1 MDLLTQALHMAVD
14 AHADARRKMDGA
26 PAALHAL
33 EAAAIAASLT
43 DDMQVIAAA
52 ALHDTVED
60 AGVALSDIE
69 ARFGEHVAA
78 LVCADTEPRAEG
90 ESPEHSWQ
98 QRKQSTIDRL
108 RASHDRQEAVI
119 VLSDK
124 LSNMRALYRGKLRL
138 GNAMWQYF
146 HQTDPERHHWY
157 YRALADALSALSDTP
172 AWREYDWLIAQV
184 FDEAGRDPAQGR

>member
-14 AHADARRKMDGA
+14 AHANARRKLDGA

-33 EAAAIAASLT
+33 EAATIAAALT
-43 DDMQVIAAA
+43 DDADVIAAA

-69 ARFGEHVAA
+69 ARFGARVAA
-78 LVCADTEPRAEG
+78 LVCADTEPRVAG
-90 ESPEHSWQ
+90 EAPDESWQ
-98 QRKQSTIDRL
+98 RRKQATIDRL
-108 RASHDRQEAVI
+108 RASGDPQEAVI

-124 LSNMRALYRGKLRL
+124 LSNMRALYRGRLRL
-138 GNAMWQYF
+138 GDAMWQHF
-146 HQTDPERHHWY
+146 HQRDPERHHWY
-157 YRALADALSALSDTP
+157 YRALADALSGLRDTP

-184 FDEAGRDPAQGR
+184 FDEAGHG